1 MHQTINKIN
10 DHNSSCP
17 TQSKL
22 VANGVHRL
30 AIESFHSSIVGT
42 VMGDKVPKVPEP
54 GRQVPEPGRQV
65 PEPCASSELGA
76 HARYQPPATRD

>member
-65 PEPCASSELGA
+65 PELERQVPEPEET
-76 HARYQPPATRD
+76 Q